1 MYCGRC
7 GTDDNKII
15 TQNIEQD
22 GDTVTIS
29 YFGVCENCGEPL
41 GIKEFF
47 KQTDWDYIDP
57 KIVKE
62 TLLNFKGKGKL
73 VRRNIK

>member
-1 MYCGRC
+1 MYCSRC

-22 GDTVTIS
+22 GNIVAIS

-47 KQTDWDYIDP
+47 HFTDWDYIDP
-57 KIVKE
+57 KTVKE
-62 TLLNFKGKGKL
+62 VLLNFNGKGKF
-73 VRRNIK
+73 VRR

>member
-1 MYCGRC
+1 MYCGKC
-7 GTDDNKII
+7 GADNNKII

-22 GDTVTIS
+22 GDTITIS

-47 KQTDWDYIDP
+47 RFTDWDYVDP

-62 TLLNFKGKGKL
+62 TLLNFNGKGKF
-73 VRRNIK
+73 IKR

>member
-1 MYCGRC
+1 MYCGCC

-15 TQNIEQD
+15 TQNIDQD
-22 GDTVTIS
+22 GNTITIS

-41 GIKEFF
+41 GIKEVFHF
-47 KQTDWDYIDP
+47 ADWDYIDP

-62 TLLNFKGKGKL
+62 TLLNFNGKGKFI
-73 VRRNIK
+73 RR